1 MKEKIII
8 GLFKRKEKKD
18 IENKQKICPI
28 NRRKKL
34 KKSKQRS
41 ASQQEKKNILT
52 SKDSI
57 YKRGPNCPN

>member
-34 KKSKQRS
+34 KEQ
-41 ASQQEKKNILT
+41 T
-52 SKDSI
+52 KDLS
-57 YKRGPNCPN
+57 N

>member
-1 MKEKIII
+1 MKKKT

-34 KKSKQRS
+34 KKKQTKIC
-41 ASQQEKKNILT
+41 QPTGKKNILT